1 MVRAL
6 NFGYEFDCYLLE
18 LDGPSETVTIK
29 AEFEPKYLK
38 LTITSENFSSQLL
51 LKYTRENVQKLAYLY
66 WKYMR
71 HVEGMNALREVS
83 DPVPA
88 L

>member
-1 MVRAL
+1 MRRVL
-6 NFGYEFDCYLLE
+6 DFGYEFDCYLLE
-18 LDGPSETVTIK
+18 LEGPSGSVTIK

-38 LTITSENFSSQLL
+38 LTITGENFSSQLL

-66 WKYMR
+66 WKYAG
-71 HVEGMNALREVS
+71 HVEGVNVPRGIQE
-83 DPVPA
+83 PVPA